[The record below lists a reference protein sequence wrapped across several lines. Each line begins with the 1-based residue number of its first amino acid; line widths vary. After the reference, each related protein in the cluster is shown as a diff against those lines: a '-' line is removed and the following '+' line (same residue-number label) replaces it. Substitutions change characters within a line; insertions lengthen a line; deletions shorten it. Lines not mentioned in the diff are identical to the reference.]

1 MLAVDRRRIRLDG
14 LTVGRILWTFIIA
27 IMAAVDGASL
37 AAGSVNGVGGTSFV
51 VILGWLT
58 VYWRVGVGFLLVLSC
73 VDGFIKFYHQGFV
86 TLVLKDVTVAS
97 IILGISAYIA
107 MHPKI
112 WREQRWTGAGL
123 VLFYMAFEAI
133 EIFNPGAQKA
143 AAVAGFR
150 AHAFFCVLFFVGAV
164 YFKSRKTLTFTA
176 RLAIGAITF
185 ACAVGIIQYAL
196 GPIWTELG
204 PGFLA
209 ASKHFVSQGTPSISL
224 VPGQSNAIARAYG
237 TLVDPTALGLAA
249 TFGMIYAVGQM
260 VGSRTWTARILLGS
274 SAFVMFVALLLS
286 GTRAA
291 IAAAAVGFLALVV
304 VLSIRRETRRFVF
317 AAILLAVVAVPIG
330 VYVTSGATQSRFSD
344 RSTQLALETRQR
356 SAALVFKTVA
366 VEPFGVGLGS
376 AGAGGKARQKQRGV
390 TLAIDNLYLA
400 ALYETGPL
408 GVAALLIMQF
418 GILFLT
424 WRAALRSSNLSVA
437 ATYAAMGAAQIALL
451 ASGALNQ
458 GALDYAPLAQMF
470 WLFAGAVTMPKQFE
484 DRPAIVAEAAPRT
497 IVPLRDRFPK
507 RLRAIAGFGRRA
519 PAAEATTLAPPA
531 PITEAEIDAALER
544 FRAHLRANLTASAD
558 LRPFALR
565 DGDELLKLA
574 SRKLFME
581 LKRAM
586 EAAEAD
592 PASAEKARKVVRD
605 SADVAALMLALS
617 EKYDR

>member
-1 MLAVDRRRIRLDG
+1 MLAFERGRRRLDA
-14 LTVGRILWTFIIA
+14 LTVSRIAWTTIIA
-27 IMAAVDGASL
+27 LMAAVNGASL
-37 AAGSVNGVGGTSFV
+37 ATGSVNGVGATSFV

-86 TLVLKDVTVAS
+86 TLLLKDVTVAS
-97 IILGISAYIA
+97 ILLGISAYIA
-107 MHPKI
+107 MNPKI

-123 VLFYMAFEAI
+123 VLFYLAFEAI

-164 YFKSRKTLTFTA
+164 YFKSRRTLTLTA

-185 ACAVGIIQYAL
+185 ACAAGILQYAL

-209 ASKHFVSQGTPSISL
+209 ASKHFVSQGTSNLSL
-224 VPGQSNAIARAYG
+224 VPGQGNTIVRAYG

-249 TFGMIYAVGQM
+249 TFGMIYAVGQL
-260 VGSRTWTARILLGS
+260 VGARTWTARILLGS

-291 IAAAAVGFLALVV
+291 IAAAAVGFLALVIILAV
-304 VLSIRRETRRFVF
+304 RRETRRFVF

-330 VYVTSGATQSRFSD
+330 IYVTSGATESRFTS
-344 RSTQLALETRQR
+344 RSAQLALETRQR

-390 TLAIDNLYLA
+390 TLAVDNLYLA

-424 WRAALRSSNLSVA
+424 WRAALRSPNLSVA
-437 ATYAAMGAAQIALL
+437 ATYAAMGAAQLALL

-470 WLFAGAVTMPKQFE
+470 WLFAGTVTMPQQFDE
-484 DRPAIVAEAAPRT
+484 KPAIVAQAPKT
-497 IVPLRDRFPK
+497 VVPLRDRFPK
-507 RLRAIAGFGRRA
+507 RLRALPGFGKRTA
-519 PAAEATTLAPPA
+519 VADATTLSPPA
-531 PITEAEIDAALER
+531 PITEAEIDAALDR
-544 FRAHLRANLTASAD
+544 FRAHLRANLAGSAD

-586 EAAEAD
+586 AAADAD
-592 PASAEKARKVVRD
+592 PSSAEKARKVVRD

-617 EKYDR
+617 EKYER